1 MPTKRPTIKT
11 LQNQVAMLNDALEMA
26 LAVSP
31 VRDDN
36 FFPTGMSGLY
46 GDGSRN
52 SYDRKKIFSE
62 SLRAWRVNPTAR
74 RIIRLQRAFVMGK
87 GWTIAIKQP
96 KKKGIIQ
103 KVVETFTG
111 DKADQKTQDFLDAWQ
126 KKPLVRFK
134 KNLKRW
140 HDELYRTGNLFLL
153 FSISESGDCYIR
165 AVPAEQIEEI
175 ETADNDIE
183 QEIKYWKDATH
194 EEGWEA
200 YNPEAEQTSFMLHF
214 TNNQPVGS
222 AWGEADF
229 NTLLV
234 WIGRFSSWLEDR
246 VRLNRFRTAFMYVV
260 RGAYASETERRA
272 RQTEL
277 QAKPPTP
284 GSVLV
289 ENTTNGEQWGVLSAT
304 LDAFDASVDGL
315 SIKKN
320 IMDGAGQP
328 LHWHAEPE
336 SSTRTTA
343 EAAGAPAFRP
353 MEEDQDDFKDV
364 VIEIISILLK
374 VKARTDK
381 SINPDAE
388 VEIITP
394 DITQR
399 DNATL
404 ALALAR
410 SFPALAELYDRHL
423 MDDDTFMKLVY
434 RFMAEPYEGPAPKG
448 KRKPLTAPGTK
459 PTATSPDDEAEPTDP
474 KEAE

>member
-1 MPTKRPTIKT
+1 MPTKAQLEDRI
-11 LQNQVAMLNDALEMA
+11 VMLNDALETA

-36 FFPTGMSGLY
+36 FFPKGMSDIY

-52 SYDRKKIFSE
+52 SYDRKRLFAE

-87 GWTIAIKQP
+87 GWAISLKPKQ
-96 KKKGIIQ
+96 KGIVE
-103 KVVETFTG
+103 KVIEKVTG
-111 DKADQKTQDFLDAWQ
+111 NHPDQVTQDFLDDWQ
-126 KKPLVRFK
+126 KNRLVKFK

-153 FSISESGDCYIR
+153 FTVGEAGDCYIR
-165 AVPAEQIEEI
+165 AVPAEQVEEI
-175 ETADNDIE
+175 ETAENDIE
-183 QEIKYWKDATH
+183 QEARYWKDATH
-194 EEGWEA
+194 QEGWDA
-200 YNPEAEQTSFMLHF
+200 YDPEADQKTFMLHF
-214 TNNQPVGS
+214 TSNQPVGS
-222 AWGEADF
+222 CWGEADF

-246 VRLNRFRTAFMYVV
+246 VRLNRFRTAFLYVV
-260 RGAYASETERRA
+260 RGSYKNEAERSA
-272 RQTEL
+272 RQKEL
-277 QAKPPTP
+277 QSKPPQP
-284 GSVLV
+284 GSILV
-289 ENTTNGEQWGVLSAT
+289 ENKDNGEEYGILSAT

-336 SSTRTTA
+336 SSTKSTA

-353 MEEDQDDFKDV
+353 MEEDQDDFKDIV
-364 VIEIISILLK
+364 TEVIEIVLL
-374 VKARTDK
+374 VKSKADST
-381 SINPDAE
+381 INPKAE
-388 VEIITP
+388 IVISTP

-423 MDDDTFMKLVY
+423 IDDDTFLKAVY
-434 RFMAEPYEGPAPKG
+434 RFMAEPYEGNAPKG
-448 KRKPLTAPGTK
+448 KRKPLTAPGTR

-474 KEAE
+474 KDGE